1 MFWVGSLLPSK
12 VKTVQLSHVT
22 CKMLDNIYALQFTD
36 HLHETAADRL
46 WKLTFAFFS
55 VSQLAWKQPWANGR
69 LHFPWQY
76 RLIGYV
82 SELENGVTWNL
93 LLFLLN
99 ELKPIHVRA
108 ILWAAKMLVQIGVG
122 DAQTETNKKNLPNWL
137 RQSTKLSPSLY
148 FFRPWQIGEW
158 LAPTQ

>member
-1 MFWVGSLLPSK
+1 M
-12 VKTVQLSHVT
+12 
-22 CKMLDNIYALQFTD
+22 
-36 HLHETAADRL
+36 
-46 WKLTFAFFS
+46 
-55 VSQLAWKQPWANGR
+55 
-69 LHFPWQY
+69 
-76 RLIGYV
+76 
-82 SELENGVTWNL
+82 
-93 LLFLLN
+93 N